1 MEARIKTCGGQENLF
16 DKWKTPY
23 DIVDGTKAILWWN
36 WGWSFKEELGPME
49 VDNLSQKSEKMV
61 NREMVQ

>member
-1 MEARIKTCGGQENLF
+1 MGQKLFYGGIE
-16 DKWKTPY
+16 
-23 DIVDGTKAILWWN
+23 DGVLK
-36 WGWSFKEELGPME
+36 KELGPME